1 MTAFIEQGHSY
12 TLELTI
18 CLRVQPHSSDL
29 NNCLGAVHSFIQG
42 ADIENMTGKSG
53 NNELNEARTLQ
64 IQIDS
69 MTQEILP
76 RNAS

>member
-29 NNCLGAVHSFIQG
+29 NNCLGAVRSFIQG

-53 NNELNEARTLQ
+53 NNELNEVHTLQ
-64 IQIDS
+64 IQIDG
-69 MTQEILP
+69 MTQEINP
-76 RNAS
+76 RNTS